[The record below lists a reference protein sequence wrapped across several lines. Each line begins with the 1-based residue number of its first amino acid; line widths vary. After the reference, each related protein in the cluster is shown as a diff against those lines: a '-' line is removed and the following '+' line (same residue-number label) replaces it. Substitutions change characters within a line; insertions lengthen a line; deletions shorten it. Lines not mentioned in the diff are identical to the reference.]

1 MRYVLGLPCMKERH
15 KLAQVKA
22 YLNVCADPQHPLHD
36 KIGRQSNSRLK
47 RGTEWMTQAVQ
58 TIEECG
64 LSVEAIRQGETW
76 IRLSDEVKDSFTKV
90 IDILGRECREWPE
103 GATNAEIQ
111 SLIEENCRED
121 EIIIFT
127 DGSVQRG
134 VKSGWAFTASRH
146 GATQQEGSGAISIT
160 TSSMLMEIKAITEA
174 LKWLCSCTYQN
185 ATFLT
190 DSKST
195 LEKIKTGQ
203 LYADWFAYLR
213 SSQLRRL

>member
-1 MRYVLGLPCMKERH
+1 M
-15 KLAQVKA
+15 
-22 YLNVCADPQHPLHD
+22 
-36 KIGRQSNSRLK
+36 
-47 RGTEWMTQAVQ
+47 
-58 TIEECG
+58 
-64 LSVEAIRQGETW
+64 
-76 IRLSDEVKDSFTKV
+76 
-90 IDILGRECREWPE
+90 
-103 GATNAEIQ
+103 Q

-203 LYADWFAYLR
+203 LYADNLLVYVAA
-213 SSQLRRL
+213 SSGACSGSFVRGMLECKAMN